1 MHAIVYLSAWSKSGN
16 LKSMLKTNQIAGLV
30 AGIAMLIIAVS
41 TVPFVY
47 RRYYE
52 GELVQKKKKKRQ
64 KRKLCLL
71 LLPLITVQK
80 D

>member
-1 MHAIVYLSAWSKSGN
+1 
-16 LKSMLKTNQIAGLV
+16 MLKTNQIAGLV

-52 GELVQKKKKKRQ
+52 GELVQKKKKKG
-64 KRKLCLL
+64 KSESCACFYY
-71 LLPLITVQK
+71 P
-80 D
+80 